1 MTRMPL
7 AILTTFALLGL
18 SASPAWAFAISCT
31 VTPTPDGFVALRE
44 RPDASSRLL
53 HRIRPGDN
61 IEYMKRDDETF
72 VPGKWQLVHV
82 LPGERQATAPL
93 FREINGK
100 PTADRLTEAQ
110 RRRVKTGWMHRRY
123 LDNCG

>member
-7 AILTTFALLGL
+7 AAFAAFALFGL
-18 SASPAWAFAISCT
+18 SATPASAFAITCT
-31 VTPTPDGFVALRE
+31 VTPTSDGFVALRE

-61 IEYMKRDDETF
+61 VEYMKRDDETF
-72 VPGKWQLVHV
+72 VPGNWQRVHV
-82 LPGERQATAPL
+82 LPGERQDNAPL
-93 FREINGK
+93 FRAIDGK
-100 PTADRLTEAQ
+100 PTADRLTEKQ
-110 RRRVKTGWMHRRY
+110 RRAVKTGWMHRRY